1 MEKLPLTAMLKRLFA
16 GIIALVTFAFAM
28 PALADGASGA
38 QVFSANCA
46 ACHIGGGNAVNAAK
60 TLKMADLEQY
70 GMNSTEAIVTQVTN
84 GKNAMPSFKGRIT
97 DDEIAAVA
105 AYVLQ
110 QSEAGW

>member
-1 MEKLPLTAMLKRLFA
+1 MIKRLFA
-16 GIIALVTFAFAM
+16 GIIALLTFTFAM
-28 PALADGASGA
+28 PALADGA
-38 QVFSANCA
+38 QIFSSNCA

-60 TLKMADLEQY
+60 TLKLADLEQY
-70 GMNSTEAIVTQVTN
+70 GMNSIEAIVTQVTN

-97 DDEIAAVA
+97 DDEIAEVA

>member
-1 MEKLPLTAMLKRLFA
+1 MIKRFVAGLFA
-16 GIIALVTFAFAM
+16 LLTFTFAAPAFAD
-28 PALADGASGA
+28 AGAGA

-60 TLKMADLEQY
+60 TLKKEALEQY
-70 GMNSTEAIVTQVTN
+70 EMNSAEKIVYQVTN
-84 GKNAMPSFKGRIT
+84 GKNAMPSFKGRLT
-97 DDEIAAVA
+97 DDQIADVA

>member
-1 MEKLPLTAMLKRLFA
+1 MIKRLFA
-16 GIIALVTFAFAM
+16 GLIALLTFTFAM
-28 PALADGASGA
+28 PALADGA
-38 QVFSANCA
+38 QIFSSNCA

-60 TLKMADLEQY
+60 TLKLADLEQY
-70 GMNSTEAIVTQVTN
+70 GMNSVEAIVTQVTN

-97 DDEIAAVA
+97 DDEIAEVA

>member
-1 MEKLPLTAMLKRLFA
+1 MIKRLFA
-16 GIIALVTFAFAM
+16 GLIALLTFTFAA
-28 PALADGASGA
+28 PALADGA

-60 TLKMADLEQY
+60 TLKIADLEQY

-84 GKNAMPSFKGRIT
+84 GKNAMPSFKGRLT
-97 DDEIAAVA
+97 DDEIASVA

>member
-1 MEKLPLTAMLKRLFA
+1 MIKRLFA
-16 GIIALVTFAFAM
+16 GIIALLTFTFAM
-28 PALADGASGA
+28 PALADGA
-38 QVFSANCA
+38 QIFSSNCA

-60 TLKMADLEQY
+60 TLKLADLEQY
-70 GMNSTEAIVTQVTN
+70 GMNSVEAIVTQVTN

-97 DDEIAAVA
+97 DAEIAEVA